1 MLNSTPLPV
10 DITNITNQ
18 TDFLRLVE
26 ELNRTH
32 RPRALKQGN
41 KTVAML
47 LPADTAKKPK
57 QGDYEGILK
66 TFGSWKHVDTAR
78 LKEDL
83 YAARQKTNA
92 RPPVT
97 L

>member
-1 MLNSTPLPV
+1 MNSTPLPV

-32 RPRALKQGN
+32 IPRALKRGK

-47 LPADTAKKPK
+47 LPAPSKKK
-57 QGDYEGILK
+57 KKWEEIQV
-66 TFGSWKHVDTAR
+66 TFGNWKDLNADELIANIYHWR
-78 LKEDL
+78 KEGS
-83 YAARQKTNA
+83 
-92 RPPVT
+92 RPT
-97 L
+97 MKLS